1 MSEFAIVLERDGNGR
16 EILWKCSDCGQSFNL
31 GWGSRCNKCIHDKK
45 RHQEI
50 LEAIRSAKPV
60 EAATPVSE
68 KEIWAEW
75 SDGNG
80 GTFRA
85 GRVKPEAARE
95 DEGK

>member
-1 MSEFAIVLERDGNGR
+1 MIVLGRDDITGR
-16 EILWKCSDCGQSFNL
+16 EILWKCSDCGQPFNL
-31 GWGSRCNKCIHDKK
+31 GWGSRCNKCIHDEK

-68 KEIWAEW
+68 NEIWAEW

-80 GTFRA
+80 GTFLA
-85 GRVKPEAARE
+85 GRVKPEAPE
-95 DEGK
+95 KEK